1 MYALTTHAAWA
12 WRIIGLVKKTQLSD
26 HSRADT
32 DIFLEATTTNATIDG
47 MNIERLRS
55 ITNI

>member
-1 MYALTTHAAWA
+1 MQHGHG
-12 WRIIGLVKKTQLSD
+12 GLLFVVKKTQLSD